1 MHALSCERFL
11 TWRSALDWAERDA
24 DDAAKCTALSCA
36 VELAVCSAVQ
46 CAERGAVLR
55 CSRGPLPVQEFAV
68 AHACGGRGFRRAFVL
83 SLGAAERGAHAHA
96 DHSYTVCSAVSCT
109 DFPVLSA
116 AALFVL
122 RVEQRVRWLRGGL
135 HAGLHVVCADC
146 FAHLGAVRR
155 AIRGADIA
163 DSIPFSRTFDVGA
176 DLQLPGV
183 LELRS
188 RRLH

>member
-1 MHALSCERFL
+1 M
-11 TWRSALDWAERDA
+11 RSTLNWAERDA
-24 DDAAKCTALSCA
+24 DDAAECNTLSCA

-55 CSRGPLPVQEFAV
+55 CSRGLLPVQEFAV
-68 AHACGGRGFRRAFVL
+68 AHACGGHGFRRAFVL
-83 SLGAAERGAHAHA
+83 SLGAAERGAHAHT
-96 DHSYTVCSAVSCT
+96 DHSYAVGGAVSCA
-109 DFPVLSA
+109 DFPVLSV

-135 HAGLHVVCADC
+135 PAGFDVVRGHGGAD
-146 FAHLGAVRR
+146 RR
-155 AIRGADIA
+155 AVKR
-163 DSIPFSRTFDVGA
+163 SVGV
-176 DLQLPGV
+176 QLPGI